1 MGEART
7 RANQPDDEPRDGYYP
22 GPSILE
28 RVANRLPESVR
39 TRIRDLMGP
48 DPKVEQG
55 RSLLNAARDQMTDV
69 RNREAALEAARR
81 QLSKRERR
89 HDQDLFELRAARAE
103 VDRLRGE
110 AERAAEEAT
119 TETRV
124 ALDQIDVVTDR
135 NPRPLRSVK
144 RLAKNIKRF
153 GQLTPIVVRPNGDR
167 FELVTGYRRIAAL
180 KEAQFTHALCRVI
193 TGLDD
198 ETAAALYTVE
208 NCFVDGV
215 SSNAVKH
222 LAERVKGRADF
233 ETILEMIQ
241 SDDDEVV
248 EDVYL
253 EDMAEEAQYH
263 LAEGA
268 AWVSTLRPYWSD
280 LGVDERAPL
289 EELVLYFA
297 KLSSRIKRR

>member
-103 VDRLRGE
+103 FDRLRGE